1 MENNKPLPG
10 REAVPVEVARIFEE
24 VERHCSRRECDAAA
38 TE

>member
-10 REAVPVEVARIFEE
+10 REAVPVEVARISEE
-24 VERHCSRRECDAAA
+24 VGRRCSRLECDAAA